1 MKTANLIPL
10 LGGVPVK
17 AWKLALC
24 VLELIAL
31 ATVAASQD
39 LLKELQQDLSAK
51 RPAETNDYK
60 IEVST
65 TQAWTDA
72 KVDLQAGDQ
81 LTITASSEKNCNPQG
96 VSGAKVSE
104 SLPLPSA
111 APGALIAKLKEQ
123 GTPTFVGSSNKIT
136 ADADGHLYLGVNG
149 TAACSGTFPVTVHR
163 QAVSQGEKLKS
174 ELLAAEEIFK
184 QGQFGS
190 GSTAASTAA
199 DAAAL
204 KISTEP
210 LDSGLR
216 KIIDNLPRR
225 VNDQFKNLGDMIN
238 FVLIGSEDQ
247 VKNALQA
254 ANWHTADTSD
264 TGAVANALLDT
275 FEKKDY
281 LAMPMSTLYLFGRRQ
296 DFGYEMAE
304 PIAMVASRHHFRLW
318 KAPESWKGQTVWVGA
333 GTHDIGFAKD
343 KRNGSVTHKIDP
355 YVDGERTNVAQSLDK
370 GGKVKSMSYYLPKN
384 PVQDA
389 KNATGDEYH
398 SDGKVLVVFLK

>member
-1 MKTANLIPL
+1 MKR
-10 LGGVPVK
+10 
-17 AWKLALC
+17 WKL
-24 VLELIAL
+24 VLYVFEVIAVTTL
-31 ATVAASQD
+31 AASQD
-39 LLKELQQDLSAK
+39 LLKELQQDLSAN
-51 RPAETNDYK
+51 RPAAANDYK
-60 IEVST
+60 VDVPT

-81 LTITASSEKNCNPQG
+81 LTITASSARNCNPQG
-96 VSGAKVSE
+96 ASGAKVSE

-111 APGALIAKLKEQ
+111 APGALIAKTQEQ
-123 GTPTFVGSSNKIT
+123 GTPTLVGNSGKIT

-149 TAACSGTFPVTVHR
+149 TAACSGSFSVSVHQ
-163 QAVSQGEKLKS
+163 QAASQGEKLKS
-174 ELLAAEEIFK
+174 QLSEAEKIFME
-184 QGQFGS
+184 GQFGS

-204 KISTEP
+204 KVSSAQ
-210 LDSGLR
+210 LDGGLR

-225 VNDQFKNLGDMIN
+225 VNDQFKNLGDMTN
-238 FVLIGSEDQ
+238 FVLIGSEAQ

-254 ANWHTADTSD
+254 ANWHPADTSD

-281 LAMPMSTLYLFGRRQ
+281 LAMPMSTLYLFDRPQ

-318 KAPESWKGQTVWVGA
+318 KAPSTWKGQTVWVGA
-333 GTHDIGFAKD
+333 GTHDIAFAKD
-343 KRNGSVTHKIDP
+343 KRNNGITHKIDP
-355 YVDGERTNVAQSLDK
+355 YVDGERTNIGQSLDK
-370 GGKVKSMSYYLPKN
+370 AGKAKGMSYYLPAHAIT
-384 PVQDA
+384 DA

>member
-1 MKTANLIPL
+1 MK
-10 LGGVPVK
+10 K
-17 AWKLALC
+17 WKLVLCALEVI
-24 VLELIAL
+24 VLTAL
-31 ATVAASQD
+31 AASQD
-39 LLKELQQDLSAK
+39 LLKELQQDLSAN
-51 RPAETNDYK
+51 RPAAANDYK
-60 IEVST
+60 IDVPT

-96 VSGAKVSE
+96 VGGGKVSE

-111 APGALIAKLKEQ
+111 APGALIAKLQDQ
-123 GTPTFVGSSNKIT
+123 GTPTLVGSSNTIT
-136 ADADGHLYLGVNG
+136 TDAAGHLYLGVNG
-149 TAACSGTFPVTVHR
+149 TTACSGTFSVSVHR
-163 QAVSQGEKLKS
+163 QAISQGQNLKNELSEAEKV
-174 ELLAAEEIFK
+174 FR

-190 GSTAASTAA
+190 ASTAASTAA

-204 KISTEP
+204 KVSTAQ
-210 LDSGLR
+210 LDGGLR

-225 VNDQFKNLGDMIN
+225 VNDQFKNLGDMTN
-238 FVLIGSEDQ
+238 FVLIGSEDE

-254 ANWHTADTSD
+254 ANWHPADTSD
-264 TGAVANALLDT
+264 TGAVAAALLDT

-318 KAPESWKGQTVWVGA
+318 KAPDAWKRQTVWVGA

-343 KRNGSVTHKIDP
+343 KRNNSVTHKIDP
-355 YVDGERTNVAQSLDK
+355 YVDGERTNIGQSLDK
-370 GGKVKSMSYYLPKN
+370 AGKVKSMSYYLPAHA
-384 PVQDA
+384 VQDA

>member
-1 MKTANLIPL
+1 MVQLMK
-10 LGGVPVK
+10 K
-17 AWKLALC
+17 WKFVFC
-24 VLELIAL
+24 VLSVIAV
-31 ATVAASQD
+31 TGFAASQD

-51 RPAETNDYK
+51 RPAAANDYK
-60 IEVST
+60 IDVPT

-81 LTITASSEKNCNPQG
+81 LTITATSGKNCNPQG
-96 VSGAKVSE
+96 ISGAKVSE
-104 SLPLPSA
+104 NLPLPSA
-111 APGALIAKLKEQ
+111 APGALIAKLQDQ
-123 GTPTFVGSSNKIT
+123 GAPTMVGSGSKMT

-149 TAACSGTFPVTVHR
+149 TAACSGSFSVSVHW
-163 QAVSQGEKLKS
+163 QAASQGQKLMS
-174 ELLAAEEIFK
+174 ELSAAEQIFK

-204 KISTEP
+204 KVSTEQ
-210 LDSGLR
+210 LDGGLR
-216 KIIDNLPRR
+216 KIIDRLPRR
-225 VNDQFKNLGDMIN
+225 VNDQFKNLGDMTN

-247 VKNALQA
+247 VKSALAA
-254 ANWHTADTSD
+254 ANWHIADTSN
-264 TGAVANALLDT
+264 TGAALAAALDT

-318 KAPESWKGQTVWVGA
+318 KAPDAWKGQTVWVGA
-333 GTHDIGFAKD
+333 GTHDIGFARD
-343 KRNGSVTHKIDP
+343 KRNNSVTHKIDP
-355 YVDGERTNVAQSLDK
+355 YVDGERTNIGQSLDK
-370 GGKVKSMSYYLPKN
+370 AGKVNSMSYYLPAHA
-384 PVQDA
+384 VRDA
-389 KNATGDEYH
+389 RNATGDEYH